1 MKARLVI
8 VGLSL
13 VLAGCTAPAQV
24 TMAPAPTGETPSAP
38 VPATSPGSTAATP
51 LPTAARTPSDGRAE
65 LILSGTAIGDHPL
78 GATPQSLLEPELV
91 GRLGKARTGP
101 TQVCQLAGDRN
112 RFALFDH
119 SWGGLTVHYG
129 RRAGA
134 TIAIGWEVALDRVPD
149 GLTLVDRLPWRPTF
163 ADLAGSEGVDV
174 ESRAGVKTAR
184 LTGRAISYTGQVG
197 EASPD
202 TVTGG
207 PELACR

>member
-1 MKARLVI
+1 VKARLAI

-13 VLAGCTAPAQV
+13 VLAACTAPTQAP
-24 TMAPAPTGETPSAP
+24 MAPASTQNSPSAF
-38 VPATSPGSTAATP
+38 VPATPPGSTAAGPTP
-51 LPTAARTPSDGRAE
+51 SVARTPSAGRTE
-65 LILSGTAIGDHPL
+65 LILSGTAIGDLPL
-78 GATPQSLLEPELV
+78 GAAPQSLLEPDLV
-91 GRLGKARTGP
+91 SRLGKPKAGP

-119 SWGGLTVHYG
+119 SWSGFTVHYG

-134 TIAIGWEVALDRVPD
+134 TIAIGWAVALDRVPD

-163 ADLAGSEGVDV
+163 ADLAGSDGVEV
-174 ESRAGVKTAR
+174 ESSAGVKTAR

-197 EASPD
+197 APSPD